1 MFLIFRVKRNFE
13 NENLKGGN
21 ILVFIWP
28 NFGVKRI
35 GGNENLTKGES
46 IREIFGEG
54 QKRGCRAVFVFNSK
68 KIDIGSYIN

>member
-35 GGNENLTKGES
+35 GGM
-46 IREIFGEG
+46 
-54 QKRGCRAVFVFNSK
+54 
-68 KIDIGSYIN
+68 KI